1 MDDNNGSVLVPEDIG
16 QSVQSFSPSLDHFEN
31 SGFSLDSGTARLL
44 LLLLLETDEILEEN
58 INCV

>member
-1 MDDNNGSVLVPEDIG
+1 MDDNKGSVLVPEDIG

-44 LLLLLETDEILEEN
+44 LLLLETDEILEEN